1 MTTLAHLPA
10 VLTVEEVAAE
20 LRLSRGAAYAGVRAG
35 EIPAIRIGRSL
46 RVPRH
51 ALEQMLG
58 VTDDD
63 APGGQAERE
72 VTTSNAAAGRDDA
85 ITRD

>member
-1 MTTLAHLPA
+1 MPDSL
-10 VLTVEEVAAE
+10 VLTVEQAGE
-20 LRLSRGAAYAGVRAG
+20 LLAISRGAAYAGVRAG

-51 ALEQMLG
+51 ALEAMLG
-58 VTDDD
+58 LTNDD

-85 ITRD
+85 ITTD